1 MHIIQIKKIMTE
13 KKKFLI
19 LAMGMGVTGVII
31 GGLIIWNLL
40 TTMTNP

>member
-19 LAMGMGVTGVII
+19 LAIGMGITGVII
-31 GGLIIWNLL
+31 GGVIVWNLL
-40 TTMTNP
+40 TNMINP